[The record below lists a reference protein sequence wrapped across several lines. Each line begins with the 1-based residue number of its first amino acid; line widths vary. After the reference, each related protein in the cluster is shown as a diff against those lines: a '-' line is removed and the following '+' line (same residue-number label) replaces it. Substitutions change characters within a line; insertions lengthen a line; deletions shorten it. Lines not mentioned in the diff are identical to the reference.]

1 MSRHRSSPRGGI
13 NLLQEIGLVVQVLY
27 DPDSYWRSFTDH
39 ATLNAPTSLN
49 LGVVYPQALLIW
61 TIGITYS
68 IITPLI
74 LPFAMLYFG
83 LAYFVYKYRFL
94 FVFCEW
100 FDLRRRLQID
110 GADSDPQYL
119 RTDRPYES
127 RGQAWPLAYNRVG
140 LGLLI
145 FQVFMLGAFR
155 TLLFENDGN

>member
-1 MSRHRSSPRGGI
+1 MRRA
-13 NLLQEIGLVVQVLY
+13 
-27 DPDSYWRSFTDH
+27 DH

-94 FVFCEW
+94 FVFCE
-100 FDLRRRLQID
+100 FLQSRLSSTL
-110 GADSDPQYL
+110 ASDPARRKL
-119 RTDRPYES
+119 
-127 RGQAWPLAYNRVG
+127 
-140 LGLLI
+140 
-145 FQVFMLGAFR
+145 
-155 TLLFENDGN
+155 

>member
-1 MSRHRSSPRGGI
+1 M
-13 NLLQEIGLVVQVLY
+13 
-27 DPDSYWRSFTDH
+27 
-39 ATLNAPTSLN
+39 N

>member
-1 MSRHRSSPRGGI
+1 M
-13 NLLQEIGLVVQVLY
+13 
-27 DPDSYWRSFTDH
+27 
-39 ATLNAPTSLN
+39 
-49 LGVVYPQALLIW
+49 YPQALLIW

-100 FDLRRRLQID
+100 IDLARHLQIA
-110 GADSDPQYL
+110 GSHPDSQHLPI
-119 RTDRPYES
+119 DRPYES

-145 FQVFMLGAFR
+145 FQVFMLGAFHA
-155 TLLFENDGN
+155 LFFENGGI